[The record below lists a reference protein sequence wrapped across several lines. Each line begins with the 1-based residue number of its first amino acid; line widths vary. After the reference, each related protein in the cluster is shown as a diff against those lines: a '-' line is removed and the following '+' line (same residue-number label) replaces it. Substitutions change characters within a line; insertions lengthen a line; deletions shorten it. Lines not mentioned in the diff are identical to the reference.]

1 MKSKENLGYV
11 FFLAIVAAFGGFLF
25 GYDTAVISGTIGK
38 VGDLFRLS
46 SIQQGWLGSSAII
59 GSIAGALCAGFISDR
74 CGRKLT
80 MIMAAVLFIVSGVG
94 CAVSGSFAQLIVW
107 RIIGGIGIGVVSV
120 VSPVYISEIAI
131 TKCRGLLVA
140 LYQLA
145 ITIGILASYYVNY
158 LLENFSHTGELSNA
172 LMNQVFVSQV
182 WRGMLGMESLPAIL
196 FLILVFFIPES
207 PRWLVIRGRVP
218 RASDIFGRI
227 YRDKKDADFQISET
241 QSAMGTA
248 TKSNFS
254 AIFEKGIRKAVII
267 GVCIAILGQFMGVNA
282 VIYYGPEMFKSA
294 HLSVNDSMFAQVLVG
309 LVNMLT
315 TVLAMFIIDRLGRK
329 KLIYFGVSGMI
340 LSLILIVF
348 YYLTGAEN
356 FSIVV
361 YFMLYIFFQAVSI
374 SAIVWVLL
382 SEMYPTRVRGV
393 AMSIASFALWVANFV
408 IVLLTP
414 WFFEIISPA
423 GLFILFAVMCLP
435 YMYIMWKLVPE
446 TAGMSLEDIER
457 YWTKGVKKQ

>member
-1 MKSKENLGYV
+1 MKSKENVGYV

-25 GYDTAVISGTIGK
+25 GYDTAVISGTISK
-38 VGDLFRLS
+38 VGDLFHLS

-59 GSIAGALCAGFISDR
+59 GSIAGALCAGFISDYM
-74 CGRKLT
+74 GRKKT
-80 MIMAAVLFIVSGVG
+80 MIIAAVLFIVSGFG
-94 CAVSGSFAQLIVW
+94 CAVSASFAQLIIW
-107 RIIGGIGIGVVSV
+107 RIVGGIGIGVVSV

-158 LLENFSHTGELSNA
+158 LLENFSHTGELSNG
-172 LMNQVFVSQV
+172 LMHQIFISEV
-182 WRGMLGMESLPAIL
+182 WRSMLGMESLPAIL
-196 FLILVFFIPES
+196 FLVLVFFIPES
-207 PRWLVIRGRVP
+207 PRWMIVKEKIEGARSIL
-218 RASDIFGRI
+218 SRI
-227 YRDKKDADFQISET
+227 YRAKEDADLQIEEALSTAGNKQKSDFSVIFQP
-241 QSAMGTA
+241 
-248 TKSNFS
+248 
-254 AIFEKGIRKAVII
+254 GIRKAVII

-294 HLSVNDSMFAQVLVG
+294 HLSGGDSLFAQVLVG

-340 LSLILIVF
+340 LSLILIVS

-356 FSIVV
+356 YSIVI

-393 AMSIASFALWVANFV
+393 AMSIASFALWAANFI

-414 WFFEIISPA
+414 LLFEIISPA
-423 GLFILFAVMCLP
+423 GRFIMFAVMCLP
-435 YMYIMWKLVPE
+435 YMFIMWKFVPE
-446 TAGMSLEDIER
+446 TAGKSLEEIER
-457 YWTKGVKKQ
+457 YWTKEK

>member
-1 MKSKENLGYV
+1 MKSKENVGYV

-25 GYDTAVISGTIGK
+25 GYDTAVISGTISK
-38 VGDLFRLS
+38 VGDLFHLS

-59 GSIAGALCAGFISDR
+59 GSIAGALCAGFISDYM
-74 CGRKLT
+74 GRKKT
-80 MIMAAVLFIVSGVG
+80 MIIAAVLFIVSGFG
-94 CAVSGSFAQLIVW
+94 CAISASFAQLIIW
-107 RIIGGIGIGVVSV
+107 RIVGGIGIGVVSV

-158 LLENFSHTGELSNA
+158 LLENFSHTGELGNT
-172 LMNQVFVSQV
+172 LMHQIFISEV
-182 WRGMLGMESLPAIL
+182 WRSMLGMESLPAIL

-207 PRWLVIRGRVP
+207 PRWMIIKNKISD
-218 RASDIFGRI
+218 ASTILSRI
-227 YRDKKDADFQISET
+227 YRTKEDADLQIKETLSTSGNKEKSDFSVIFQS
-241 QSAMGTA
+241 
-248 TKSNFS
+248 
-254 AIFEKGIRKAVII
+254 GIRKAVII
-267 GVCIAILGQFMGVNA
+267 GVCIAVLGQFMGVNA

-294 HLSVNDSMFAQVLVG
+294 HLSGGDSLFAQVLVG

-340 LSLILIVF
+340 LSLILIVS
-348 YYLTGAEN
+348 YYLTGAQN
-356 FSIVV
+356 YSIVI

-393 AMSIASFALWVANFV
+393 AMSIASFALWAANFI

-414 WFFEIISPA
+414 LLFDIISPA
-423 GLFILFAVMCLP
+423 GLFIIFAVMCLP
-435 YMYIMWKLVPE
+435 YMFIMWKYVPE
-446 TAGMSLEDIER
+446 TAGKSLEEIER
-457 YWTKGVKKQ
+457 YWTKDK